1 MLQITLHLTRS
12 SRLWT
17 LLLLGLEL
25 CISTR
30 HFNRFYGDTHR
41 RDFIIYVYHTIFD
54 KISLAEVKEY
64 YKKIV
69 PIWTAYISFISQG
82 RNRRFIRD
90 NYYVIM

>member
-41 RDFIIYVYHTIFD
+41 RDFIIYVYHTIFY

-64 YKKIV
+64 YKKLY
-69 PIWTAYISFISQG
+69 PFGQHTYHSYH
-82 RNRRFIRD
+82 RD
-90 NYYVIM
+90 AIGDSSEIIIM